1 MSESEEDQ
9 TPKAGS
15 VVVVPKKLHRVNP
28 RILPT
33 SIELVSTDTR
43 KFSPR
48 RGGIT
53 TTFWENP
60 ISQGIFSE
68 TYTTAYIQG
77 MEKGDLNPNYYGQY
91 VVEDVIYLIRSI
103 ENLNYLAIK
112 CAKPDPPLFEFF
124 TEKAYSYT
132 KYTLDMAKAWHIVD
146 DDGLEAGPSVTDY
159 IRLQRI
165 LAFSDLP
172 VGYSIAAMIP
182 CERMWP
188 ELALKMKAG
197 TSATSIYS
205 SWADENAKYDIPG
218 SLAKKL
224 DALAEFGG
232 LDPARLLEI
241 YLLAMQCER
250 NFFLAGGKQE
260 YPSITIPQWI
270 LHLEEKAEEKF
281 IAFTKRR
288 EF

>member
-1 MSESEEDQ
+1 
-9 TPKAGS
+9 
-15 VVVVPKKLHRVNP
+15 
-28 RILPT
+28 
-33 SIELVSTDTR
+33 
-43 KFSPR
+43 
-48 RGGIT
+48 
-53 TTFWENP
+53 
-60 ISQGIFSE
+60 
-68 TYTTAYIQG
+68 
-77 MEKGDLNPNYYGQY
+77 MEKGNLNPNYYGQY
-91 VVEDVIYLIRSI
+91 VIEDVIYLIRSI
-103 ENLNYLAIK
+103 ENLHYLSIK
-112 CAKPDPPLFEFF
+112 CAKTDPPLFEFF
-124 TEKAYSYT
+124 AEKADSYT
-132 KYTLDMAKAWHIVD
+132 RYTHDMAVAWHIVD
-146 DDGLEAGPSVTDY
+146 DEGLAAGPSVTDY

-165 LAFSDLP
+165 LAYSDLP
-172 VGYSIAAMIP
+172 AGYSIAAMIP

-197 TSATSIYS
+197 TSATSVYS
-205 SWADENAKYDIPG
+205 FWANENAQYEIPG

-224 DALAEFGG
+224 DALAKVGD
-232 LDPARLLEI
+232 LNQARLLEI